1 MPRNNGPS
9 GPLNGPPPPPPPP
22 PLALYIPPGLTDSA
36 SDEQL
41 AKIALVELD
50 FAQKVAGLLT
60 RSYGEVLSI
69 VREPVETV

>member
-1 MPRNNGPS
+1 
-9 GPLNGPPPPPPPP
+9 
-22 PLALYIPPGLTDSA
+22 LALYIPPGLTDSA